1 VTAPA
6 GTSAGLDLRE
16 RAIAGALVLGFAPAL
31 IGLAAVWS
39 SVDYLSHGFLI
50 PLVALW
56 VAMRERPRRAHLA
69 RDPRPL
75 AVIAILGSIA
85 LYLAGLAA
93 GALSL
98 QALAGVASVAAAVL
112 WLRGPAWLAALA
124 FPIGYLVF
132 MIPPPS
138 GWITPLIVRLQVLV
152 STAAVSLLHGFGFPI
167 LRDGNVLILPSGL
180 SLFVAEACSGITS
193 IVTLAPLGVL
203 LAYLQLRGTWQRA
216 VLVLSV
222 VPLAMAGNL
231 VRVVVTVLLAERFG
245 AEGVTDGPVHV
256 MLGLLVYVVACGLM
270 IGVSAGLRRTE
281 AASA

>member
-6 GTSAGLDLRE
+6 GASAGLDLRE

-50 PLVALW
+50 PVVALW

-85 LYLAGLAA
+85 LYLAGLAS

-98 QALAGVASVAAAVL
+98 QALAGVATVAAAVL

-132 MIPPPS
+132 MIPPPA

-231 VRVVVTVLLAERFG
+231 VRVVATVLLAERFG

-256 MLGLLVYVVACGLM
+256 MLGLLVYVG
-270 IGVSAGLRRTE
+270 
-281 AASA
+281 